1 MRDVGN
7 VQQKATNG
15 GVGTEDFGQ
24 KALKSQRFGAKKG
37 ILGPNPPILG
47 PFRPGSAEPQR
58 WAPPS

>member
-15 GVGTEDFGQ
+15 GVGTEDLGQ

-37 ILGPNPPILG
+37 ILGPNPPHFGAI
-47 PFRPGSAEPQR
+47 
-58 WAPPS
+58 PPRER